1 MDVVHRGEK
10 MIIFTITILTFA
22 ALALVPRRRVW
33 SR

>member
-1 MDVVHRGEK
+1 